1 LLGILLMGAPVVTVD
16 GKPME
21 VDTRKATAIL
31 AYIAVEG
38 TTSRDFLTAMLWS
51 DAPADRARSALRR
64 TLSALRLG
72 TGQEYVTADRAQVA
86 LTGPV
91 ELDVHEFQAAVAATH
106 EHGHGPGDVCQRCVP
121 SLVKATTLYRG
132 DFLQGFSVRDAPQFE
147 DWMRATTEQI
157 RLEVGDAFNRLA
169 HGQAA
174 AGDYPAAIGTVRR
187 WVELDPL
194 HEPAHR
200 LQMLLHAW
208 AGDRPGAV
216 SAYRDFVG
224 ILDRELGVPPLE
236 ETTELFEAILDEDL
250 PPAPGVRRRPRV
262 GTASAPSPAPTPL
275 QRAAEKEVVVRAWE
289 DTGERGRVV
298 AVTGGSWMGKTRF
311 LDELFAEVVDRG
323 GVVFQA
329 GASRSEKS
337 LPYGV
342 AGQLVAPLVARAGQS
357 SELPGWV
364 LSELARIDPR
374 IAPSTESGSDRFGQL
389 RLFEAFHE
397 LLALTSTEQQVLVT
411 VDDMQWSD
419 LPSAHL
425 LSFLSRRMEGVSA
438 LVVLAV
444 DSGEFL
450 DEPVS
455 QLLSEITT
463 VALEPIGAE
472 QLTDR
477 TVDGASA
484 EAIVANTGGVPL
496 LVLEALETDSAP
508 GHELTRYLDERL
520 TGISD
525 LARQI
530 LAAAAVAS
538 SHADFGLL
546 REVSGRSELEVVEGL
561 EELTNAGL
569 LVELPGTMGYGFTL
583 DAMST
588 RIYESTSL
596 ARRRLLHRRA
606 GDALSAGPWASSDPR
621 IAASIAAHYQGAGS
635 PLAAAWFRRA
645 GDLSGQVY
653 AHNEAIGFYRDAIAV
668 SGDESGELH
677 LLVAEAALAQGDYS
691 TAKRELDLASLR
703 AEGATLGLVEHRSGE
718 VHRLL
723 GRFDL
728 ASECFARSLPSHPQP
743 ATLLADWALLH
754 HRQGEVAE
762 AREKARQSLELAPGA
777 GRRALA
783 RSLNVAATVA
793 SDPMEAIRALDQA
806 LELAGENEVVRMTAL
821 NNKAHWLTAKGDQQ
835 GAVALLEE
843 AIDLAARTGHRH
855 REAALRNHLA
865 DVHHEMGNDA
875 GARRELEQAVTL
887 FADVAAGTWEPE
899 LWLLRHW

>member
-1 LLGILLMGAPVVTVD
+1 VLGILLMGAPVVTVD
-16 GKPME
+16 GKQME

-31 AYIAVEG
+31 SYIAVEG
-38 TTSRDFLTAMLWS
+38 TTSRDYLTAMLWS

-72 TGQEYVTADRAQVA
+72 TGQEYVVADRAQVA

-91 ELDVHEFQAAVAATH
+91 ELDVHEFRAAVGATH
-106 EHGHGPGDVCQRCVP
+106 DHGHAPGDVCERCVP
-121 SLVKATTLYRG
+121 DLMKATSLYRG

-157 RLEVGDAFNRLA
+157 RLEMGDAFNRLA

-174 AGDYPAAIGTVRR
+174 AGDYAAAIGTVRR
-187 WVELDPL
+187 WVELDQL

-208 AGDRPGAV
+208 AGDRPGAI

-224 ILDRELGVPPLE
+224 ILDRELGVAPLE

-262 GTASAPSPAPTPL
+262 GPPASAATPAPL
-275 QRAAEKEVVVRAWE
+275 QRTAEKEKLLQAWE
-289 DTGERGRVV
+289 GTGERGQMV
-298 AVTGGSWMGKTRF
+298 ALTGASWMGKTR
-311 LDELFAEVVDRG
+311 LLEEMATEVKRREG
-323 GVVFQA
+323 SVFQV
-329 GASRSEKS
+329 GASRSERS

-342 AGQLVAPLVARAGQS
+342 AGQLVAPLVARAGES
-357 SELPGWV
+357 AELPEWV
-364 LSELARIDPR
+364 LGELARIDPR
-374 IAPSTESGSDRFGQL
+374 IAPSAESSSDRFGQL

-397 LLALTSTEQQVLVT
+397 LLTLVSRERPVLIT

-425 LSFLSRRMEGVSA
+425 LSFLSRRMEGVGV
-438 LVVLAV
+438 LVTLAV
-444 DSGEFL
+444 NSGEFL
-450 DEPVS
+450 EEPVA
-455 QLLSEITT
+455 QLLAGIPSIT
-463 VALEPIGAE
+463 LDPIGPD
-472 QLTDR
+472 QLADR
-477 TVDGASA
+477 IADPATA
-484 EAIVANTGGVPL
+484 EAIVAETGGVPL
-496 LVLEALETDSAP
+496 LVLEAMETGSAP
-508 GHELTRYLDERL
+508 ASELTRYLDERL
-520 TGISD
+520 TGVSD
-525 LARQI
+525 LAKQL
-530 LAAAAVAS
+530 LAAAAVVS
-538 SHADFGLL
+538 THADFGLL

-561 EELTNAGL
+561 EELANAGL

-583 DAMST
+583 DALSS

-606 GDALSAGPWASSDPR
+606 GDALSAGPWAGSDPR
-621 IAASIAAHYQGAGS
+621 LAAAIAVHYQGAGS
-635 PLAAAWFRRA
+635 PQAAAWFRRA
-645 GDLSGQVY
+645 GDLSRQVY
-653 AHNEAIGFYRDAIAV
+653 AHAEAIGFYRDAIAV
-668 SGDESGELH
+668 SGDETGELH
-677 LLVAEAALAQGDYS
+677 LVVAEAALAQGDYS
-691 TAKRELDLASLR
+691 TAKRELDLALLR
-703 AEGATLGLVEHRSGE
+703 AEGTTLALVEHRLGE

-723 GRFDL
+723 GRFEL
-728 ASECFARSLPSHPQP
+728 ASECFSRSLSAHPQP

-754 HRQGEVAE
+754 HRQGEIAE
-762 AREKARQSLELAPGA
+762 AREKARQSLEMAPGA
-777 GRRALA
+777 GRRVLA

-793 SDPMEAIRALDQA
+793 ADPLEAIQALDQA

-821 NNKAHWLTAKGDQQ
+821 NNKAHWLSAMGDHE
-835 GAVALLEE
+835 GAVTLLEE

-865 DVHHEMGNDA
+865 DVHHGAGNDDA
-875 GARRELEQAVTL
+875 ARTELEQAVTL